1 MKLDQLIQ
9 KLLPHDEKFY
19 LYFEQSSQN
28 LIDAAKLFKELCLS
42 QTMADR
48 DKIVM
53 QIQELEHHGDTVT
66 HNIFS
71 ELNSTFVTPF
81 DREDIHSLASALD
94 DVMDHIDGS
103 SSRTSMY
110 KLKNFPEPM
119 IKLVSILHLSITELH
134 KGVALL
140 RNLHKA
146 EELQRVFQKVN
157 EYENQAD
164 AVFERAVADL
174 FENEKDPIQIIKLKE
189 IYVGLETATDKCEDA
204 ANVMEGICIKH
215 A

>member
-19 LYFEQSSQN
+19 AYFEQSSQN
-28 LIDAAKLFKELCLS
+28 LIDAASLFKELCL
-42 QTMADR
+42 TKTAAERDR
-48 DKIVM
+48 VVL
-53 QIQELEHHGDTVT
+53 QIQELEHFGDTVT

-71 ELNSTFVTPF
+71 ELNATFVTPF

-94 DVMDHIDGS
+94 DIMDHIDGS
-103 SSRTSMY
+103 SGRISLY
-110 KLKNFPEPM
+110 KLKKCPDQM
-119 IKLVSILHLSITELH
+119 IKLVDILHLSITELY

-146 EELQRVFQKVN
+146 EDLQRVFQKVN

-174 FENEKDPIQIIKLKE
+174 FDKEDDPIQVIKLKE

-204 ANVMEGICIKH
+204 ANVLEGIYIKH

>member
-9 KLLPHDEKFY
+9 KLIPHDEKFY
-19 LYFEQSSQN
+19 SFFEQSSQN
-28 LIDAAKLFKELCLS
+28 LIDAATLFKELCLT
-42 QTMADR
+42 QTAADR
-48 DKIVM
+48 DKIVA

-71 ELNSTFVTPF
+71 ELNATFVTPF
-81 DREDIHSLASALD
+81 DREDIHSLTSALD
-94 DVMDHIDGS
+94 DIMDHIDGS
-103 SSRTSMY
+103 SSRTSLY
-110 KLKNFPEPM
+110 KLKGFPEQM
-119 IKLVSILHLSITELH
+119 IKLVDILHLSITELY
-134 KGVALL
+134 KGVTLL
-140 RNLHKA
+140 RTLHKA

-164 AVFERAVADL
+164 AVFEHAIADL

-204 ANVMEGICIKH
+204 ANVLEGIYIKH